1 MMSNNTIGKTG
12 RLFVQGEL
20 IRRGYVVEESNERLT
35 DFVVNGN
42 TKIKVHTRLNQD
54 NFIMAPNAE
63 NGSRDLFYVFVQI
76 QDDGKN
82 RFFIV
87 PSLLVAQ
94 RCRIGHRLWAE
105 AKEGRNIDSTIRVFF
120 MKENDGYLWE
130 DQWQLLEQ

>member
-105 AKEGRNIDSTIRVFF
+105 AKEGRDIDSTIRVFY

>member
-105 AKEGRNIDSTIRVFF
+105 AKEGRDIDSTIRVFF

>member
-76 QDDGKN
+76 QDDSKN

-105 AKEGRNIDSTIRVFF
+105 AKEGRDIDSTIRVFY

>member
-1 MMSNNTIGKTG
+1 MSNNTIGKTG

-20 IRRGYVVEESNERLT
+20 IRRGFNVEESNEHLT

-42 TKIKVHTRLNQD
+42 TRIKVHTRLNQD

-63 NGSRDLFYVFVQI
+63 NGSRDLFYVFVLI

-94 RCRIGHRLWAE
+94 RCRIGHKMWAD
-105 AKEGRNIDSTIRVFF
+105 AKEGRDIDSTMRIFF
-120 MKENDGYLWE
+120 MKENAEYLWE